1 MGDGAKWMGRL
12 AVAGVLGLGCHEDD
26 ADAPAFA
33 GEYVAVYAEPE
44 LAPCGGTLAH
54 MDAFVVALAQEFAL
68 ALPSAA
74 ERIRF
79 HWETTASVAARC
91 GGDVVG
97 CVIDSEAFAASM
109 PLNHELVHVVAE
121 ALGQPPAFLREGLA
135 VAYEGLGAELFGI
148 GWAPEEPDL
157 RALVTMSGFELAGL
171 LGVYEL
177 VGGFTA
183 FLIETY
189 GLPAYLRVYGGLATD
204 ASSAEVDAVFREVFG
219 DSFEET
225 VVAFE
230 ADASGCAH
238 QRFDAKL
245 IECAAPEVAW
255 DGASYS
261 ERVERACDQDDAIGP
276 YGEQPPYGDQL
287 LVLRTITIPTTGTY
301 ELRMAGDDAPS
312 TALPDTGYI
321 GGQALGVSLIR
332 CGACDEGGWLTTRR
346 GDSPR
351 AWKLPAGRYALRV
364 HAPASEPAEV
374 GFSLTRVAD
383 DPP

>member
-1 MGDGAKWMGRL
+1 MGGASQWASRL
-12 AVAGVLGLGCHEDD
+12 GVLGVLGLGCHDE
-26 ADAPAFA
+26 AAAPAFE
-33 GEYVAVYAEPE
+33 GERVAVYAEPE

-68 ALPSAA
+68 ALPSGA

-79 HWETTASVAARC
+79 HWETTASLMGRC
-91 GGDVVG
+91 SPGALG
-97 CVIDSEAFAASM
+97 CVRDDEVFAASM
-109 PLNHELVHVVAE
+109 PLNHELVHVVSG
-121 ALGQPPAFLREGLA
+121 ALGRPPAFLREGLA
-135 VAYEGLGAELFGI
+135 VAYEGLGADLYGI

-157 RALVTMSGFELAGL
+157 RALVTMSGPELAGL

-189 GLPAYLRVYGGLATD
+189 GLPAYLRVYGALAAD
-204 ASSAEVDAVFREVFG
+204 AASADVDAAFREGFG
-219 DSFEET
+219 DSFEAT

-230 ADASGCAH
+230 ADASACAH

-245 IECAAPEVAW
+245 LECAAPEVAW

-261 ERVERACDQDDAIGP
+261 ERVERACEQDDAIGP
-276 YGEQPPYGDQL
+276 YGDQPPYGDQML
-287 LVLRTITIPTTGTY
+287 FLRTITIPTTGTY

-312 TALPDTGYI
+312 TTLPDTGYI

-346 GDSPR
+346 GDAPR
-351 AWKLPAGRYALRV
+351 AWKLAAGRYALRV
-364 HAPASEPAEV
+364 HALASEPAEV
-374 GFSLTRVAD
+374 GFSLTRVAE